1 MSIFSEIMGEIKNS
15 GNEKPEFKI
24 PENQL
29 PVRIQFFR
37 CYFFGVQDHG

>member
-29 PVRIQFFR
+29 PVRIQFCR
-37 CYFFGVQDHG
+37 CYFLGEPNPG